1 MMNTRDI
8 LETITM
14 IDDENLDVRTITM
27 GISLLDCIG
36 GGIESTCDHIYD
48 KICRYAGDLVKTG
61 EDISKEYGI
70 PIIHKRISVTPV
82 SLIAAA
88 HQAQNPVK
96 IAKALE
102 RAAQSTGVNFLGGYS
117 ALVQKGF
124 GPGDYALIESIPEAL
139 DVTEHVCSSVN
150 IGSTKAGINM
160 DAVEKMGKIIRETA
174 ERTADRDC
182 IGAAK
187 LVVFCNAPEDNPF
200 MAGAFHGV
208 GEPDCVVNVGVSG
221 PGVVPVW
228 KADGS

>member
-96 IAKALE
+96 WPKPWKEPPKAPASISWAATPLWCR
-102 RAAQSTGVNFLGGYS
+102 RAL
-117 ALVQKGF
+117 
-124 GPGDYALIESIPEAL
+124 
-139 DVTEHVCSSVN
+139 
-150 IGSTKAGINM
+150 
-160 DAVEKMGKIIRETA
+160 
-174 ERTADRDC
+174 
-182 IGAAK
+182 
-187 LVVFCNAPEDNPF
+187 APATMP
-200 MAGAFHGV
+200 
-208 GEPDCVVNVGVSG
+208 
-221 PGVVPVW
+221 
-228 KADGS
+228 

>member
-96 IAKALE
+96 MAKALE

-160 DAVEKMGKIIRETA
+160 DAVEKWEKSFEKPRSAPPTGTA
-174 ERTADRDC
+174 SARPSWWYSATLQRT
-182 IGAAK
+182 I
-187 LVVFCNAPEDNPF
+187 P
-200 MAGAFHGV
+200 
-208 GEPDCVVNVGVSG
+208 SWQ
-221 PGVVPVW
+221 VPSTAWESRTVW
-228 KADGS
+228 